1 MAIRKNAA
9 TSDTTKINV
18 AVLAEHLKSIDGNVS
33 EVKDEVKGVKDQFV
47 LLNGKVNSHASNLAV
62 LNAYDLDNR
71 VAKQETFSNK
81 VIGGL
86 IILGAINVVVLILN
100 YSSKLLATP

>member
-1 MAIRKNAA
+1 MAIKKAA

-18 AVLAEHLKSIDGNVS
+18 AVLAEHLKSIDANIVGVGAEVT
-33 EVKDEVKGVKDQFV
+33 EVKNQFIT
-47 LLNGKVNSHASNLAV
+47 LNGKVNKHASDLAV
-62 LNAYDLDNR
+62 LNAYDLDTR
-71 VAKQETFSNK
+71 MEKQESFSNK